1 MTKAPDLLRFYED
14 LDLPTFHE
22 LAQRL
27 ASINQN
33 DIVGELSRQ
42 AAVYASYAG
51 LSQYAKKR
59 VSFLEIELNQCVT
72 AAKIRARKECE
83 AKGTKATVAVVD
95 TFVSSDESCTEMT
108 RELAILVEKEGLLKG
123 LLNSLSQRKDCL
135 IQLSSNQRNE
145 MQMHS

>member
-14 LDLPTFHE
+14 LDLPTYHE

-33 DIVGELSRQ
+33 DIVGELTRQ

-51 LSQYAKKR
+51 LAQYAKKE

-72 AAKIRARKECE
+72 AASIRVRKEYE
-83 AKGTKATVAVVD
+83 DKGMKATVAVVE
-95 TFVSSDESCTEMT
+95 TFVNSDESCTEMT
-108 RELAILVEKEGLLKG
+108 RQLAILNEKEGLLKG

>member
-1 MTKAPDLLRFYED
+1 
-14 LDLPTFHE
+14 
-22 LAQRL
+22 
-27 ASINQN
+27 
-33 DIVGELSRQ
+33 LSRQ

-51 LSQYAKKR
+51 LLQYAKKE

-72 AAKIRARKECE
+72 AASIRVRKEYE
-83 AKGTKATVAVVD
+83 DKGMKATVAVVE

-108 RELAILVEKEGLLKG
+108 RQLATLNEKEGLLRG